1 MWSAAVR
8 TASTRCSC
16 LGWNVRQLVGAPQE
30 ASGSRRRKAA
40 APRWRCPGHPRD
52 AHYIAAVQGIRTRMA
67 RGLDHIVHAVRDLD
81 ACAALYERL
90 GFTVGAR
97 NRHPWGTHN
106 RIVQLP
112 GFFVELL
119 TVGEEERIAP
129 AAPGAISF
137 GAFARDF
144 LARGEGLAML
154 VLEGKGVDADVDAFR
169 RVGIGDFAPFRF
181 EREGR
186 TPDGRAVKLGFSLAF
201 ARDALAPDTCFFTCQ
216 QHYPENFWNPAFQ
229 AHRNGASAIGAIV
242 LVAENP
248 SDHHIFLSAFSGV
261 RDLHATSAGVTVET
275 PRGAIQAMDPAGFR
289 LHYGIEPPD
298 VSAGARL
305 AAAKFIVRD
314 LTAFRALL
322 GKAGIP

>member
-1 MWSAAVR
+1 M
-8 TASTRCSC
+8 
-16 LGWNVRQLVGAPQE
+16 P
-30 ASGSRRRKAA
+30 
-40 APRWRCPGHPRD
+40 
-52 AHYIAAVQGIRTRMA
+52 
-67 RGLDHIVHAVRDLD
+67 RGLDHLVHVVRDLD
-81 ACAALYERL
+81 AAGVFYERL

-112 GFFVELL
+112 GFFIELL
-119 TVGEEERIAP
+119 TVGESERIA
-129 AAPGAISF
+129 APGPGTISF
-137 GAFARDF
+137 GAFTRDF
-144 LARGEGLAML
+144 LARGDGLAML
-154 VLEGKGVDADVDAFR
+154 VLEGKGVEADAEAFR
-169 RVGIGDFAPFRF
+169 RAGIGDFAPFRF

-201 ARDALAPDTCFFTCQ
+201 ARDELAPDTCFFTCQ

-261 RDLHATSAGVTVET
+261 RDLHSTSAGVTVET
-275 PRGAIQAMDPAGFR
+275 QRGAIQAMDPAAFR
-289 LHYGIEPPD
+289 LHYAVAPPD

-314 LTAFRALL
+314 LAALRALL
-322 GKAGIP
+322 AKTDIPAGEHMGRIVIGPETALGATLAFEAG

>member
-1 MWSAAVR
+1 M
-8 TASTRCSC
+8 
-16 LGWNVRQLVGAPQE
+16 P
-30 ASGSRRRKAA
+30 
-40 APRWRCPGHPRD
+40 
-52 AHYIAAVQGIRTRMA
+52 
-67 RGLDHIVHAVRDLD
+67 RGLDHLVHVVRDLD
-81 ACAALYERL
+81 AAGKLYERL

-119 TVGEEERIAP
+119 TVGEGERIAP
-129 AAPGAISF
+129 PAPGTVSF
-137 GAFARDF
+137 GVFTRDF

-154 VLEGKGVDADVDAFR
+154 VLEGKDVQVDVDAFR
-169 RVGIGDFAPFRF
+169 RAGIGDFAPFRF

-186 TPDGRAVKLGFSLAF
+186 TPEGRAVKLGFSLAF
-201 ARDALAPDTCFFTCQ
+201 ARDSLAPDTCFFTCQ

-229 AHRNGASAIGAIV
+229 AHANGASAIGAVV

-261 RDLHATSAGVTVET
+261 RDLHSTSAGVTVET
-275 PRGAIQAMDPAGFR
+275 PRGAVQAMDPAAFR
-289 LHYGIEPPD
+289 LHFGVEPPD

-305 AAAKFIVRD
+305 AAARFVVRD
-314 LTAFRALL
+314 LAATRALL
-322 GKAGIP
+322 GKAGISAREHMGRLAVGPESALGATLAFEAP

>member
-1 MWSAAVR
+1 
-8 TASTRCSC
+8 
-16 LGWNVRQLVGAPQE
+16 
-30 ASGSRRRKAA
+30 
-40 APRWRCPGHPRD
+40 
-52 AHYIAAVQGIRTRMA
+52 MA
-67 RGLDHIVHAVRDLD
+67 RGLDHLVHAVRDLD
-81 ACAALYERL
+81 AAGEFYARL

-112 GFFVELL
+112 GFFIELL
-119 TVGEEERIAP
+119 TTGEPEKITP
-129 AAPGAISF
+129 PTPDTVSF
-137 GAFARDF
+137 GAFTRDF

-154 VLEGKGVDADVDAFR
+154 VLEGKNAAADVEAFR
-169 RVGIGDFAPFRF
+169 GAGIGDFVPFRF

-186 TPDGRAVKLGFSLAF
+186 TPDGRSVKLGFSLAF
-201 ARDALAPDTCFFTCQ
+201 ARDPLAPDTCFFTCE

-229 AHRNGASAIGAIV
+229 THANGASAIGAVV

-248 SDHHIFLSAFSGV
+248 SDHHIFLSAFSGI

-289 LHYGIEPPD
+289 LHYGIAPPD

-305 AAAKFIVRD
+305 AAARFIVRD
-314 LTAFRALL
+314 PAATRALL
-322 GKAGIP
+322 DKAGISAIEHVGTLVVGPDVAMGATLAFAAG